1 MWMIEG
7 SSPLLLPPRVSSS
20 PSHFFLDP
28 ERCWFR
34 DIPRRFLAFKG
45 KHYWA
50 VIQDASL
57 NGLRNT
63 PEFKGGNVKVLL
75 FLSLPLSWWNID
87 WAEILLAHDLPWPSL
102 AGYLTPSPPK
112 KPKISPSNHSRPEQ
126 MSRESDFPEW
136 AGQSELMKTS
146 FIIYN
151 RATVQRECVWISVHN
166 HFHPF
171 LHQDPSLQK
180 KKQKNSRLFFYYKR
194 SAIRQLC
201 FYLQVLENCTGMRV
215 SRSATRVLK
224 LLHWTENKITNYNHC
239 NYEKFTPVQKERK
252 NNLIFLLLVP
262 LFTLLLSVHL
272 SSLESACYNYQ
283 RPIRKQLHRKLSFR
297 FLLLEL
303 PFKIKAVQNSN
314 GIKHL

>member
-1 MWMIEG
+1 MKY
-7 SSPLLLPPRVSSS
+7 R
-20 PSHFFLDP
+20 
-28 ERCWFR
+28 
-34 DIPRRFLAFKG
+34 
-45 KHYWA
+45 
-50 VIQDASL
+50 
-57 NGLRNT
+57 
-63 PEFKGGNVKVLL
+63 
-75 FLSLPLSWWNID
+75 LSWDFISTW
-87 WAEILLAHDLPWPSL
+87 
-102 AGYLTPSPPK
+102 LTLTQLSRIFNPLPPK
-112 KPKISPSNHSRPEQ
+112 KTQDFTVQPQQAGADEQGIRFPRMSRPERINENQ
-126 MSRESDFPEW
+126 FYYLQQSYSAEGMRVNICPQSFP
-136 AGQSELMKTS
+136 SFLTS
-146 FIIYN
+146 G
-151 RATVQRECVWISVHN
+151 
-166 HFHPF
+166 P
-171 LHQDPSLQK
+171 LPSKK